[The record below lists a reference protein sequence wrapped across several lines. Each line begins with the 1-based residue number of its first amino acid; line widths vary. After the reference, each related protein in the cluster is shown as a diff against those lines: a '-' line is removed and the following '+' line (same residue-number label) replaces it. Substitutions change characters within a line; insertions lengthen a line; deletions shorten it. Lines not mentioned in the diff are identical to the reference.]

1 MRVVLLN
8 KIFPKIKRWTNITS
22 VIATPF
28 AISSALANNT
38 KLAITGSVF
47 AGTSTIVNELMK
59 YYENKNK
66 WVGFINNSHNNTL

>member
-1 MRVVLLN
+1 MD
-8 KIFPKIKRWTNITS
+8 KHNIS
-22 VIATPF
+22 YSYSI
-28 AISSALANNT
+28 SALANNT

-66 WVGFINNSHNNTL
+66 WVDFINNSHNNTL